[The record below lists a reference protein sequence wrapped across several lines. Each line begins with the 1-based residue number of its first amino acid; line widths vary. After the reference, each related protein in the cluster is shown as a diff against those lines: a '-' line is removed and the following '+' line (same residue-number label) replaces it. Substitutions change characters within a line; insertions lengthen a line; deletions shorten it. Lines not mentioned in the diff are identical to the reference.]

1 MIEAPETTSEEA
13 KSDSPLVIKIAT
25 EFIATALLMFTIYT
39 FYSLSTAMYG
49 INLLMIA
56 VGTGVAYAA
65 AISIASKVS
74 GGQLN
79 PAVTIASMFTGR
91 TSYLEGPCYIIAQV
105 LGSIFAASAFVF
117 ILPQTKMVK
126 DANWFAPVV
135 NGFEQGSISATQL
148 KSVNSSFGVITA
160 LLVEVIAVAIIV
172 ATAMNYTKDNGK
184 TNCGYSTHM
193 GIAYAAATLITY
205 LVTGSGLNPARSTGI
220 AIVAN
225 FKELEV
231 KPLTQL
237 WVFWIAPIFAAA
249 LVGFVTLLTKL
260 LTTSANL
267 ENRKSG
273 YTHANNANQAP
284 VSIQNYDENSA
295 NFGFSEANS
304 VNNMQSDATNMSNF
318 QENYR

>member
-13 KSDSPLVIKIAT
+13 KSDSPLAIKIAT

-105 LGSIFAASAFVF
+105 LGSILAAGAFVF

-205 LVTGSGLNPARSTGI
+205 QITGSGLNPARSTGI
-220 AIVAN
+220 AIFAN

-249 LVGFVTLLTKL
+249 LVGFIILLTKL
-260 LTTSANL
+260 LAVSEDKTLAGF
-267 ENRKSG
+267 ENDTNALYQKHHSLSNIEEPDAK
-273 YTHANNANQAP
+273 YSEHEINIDFDKTAAEANQ
-284 VSIQNYDENSA
+284 
-295 NFGFSEANS
+295 
-304 VNNMQSDATNMSNF
+304 NN
-318 QENYR
+318 

>member
-1 MIEAPETTSEEA
+1 
-13 KSDSPLVIKIAT
+13 
-25 EFIATALLMFTIYT
+25 
-39 FYSLSTAMYG
+39 
-49 INLLMIA
+49 
-56 VGTGVAYAA
+56 
-65 AISIASKVS
+65 
-74 GGQLN
+74 
-79 PAVTIASMFTGR
+79 MFTGR

-105 LGSIFAASAFVF
+105 LGSILAAGAFVF

-205 LVTGSGLNPARSTGI
+205 QITGSGLNPARSTGI
-220 AIVAN
+220 AIFAN

-249 LVGFVTLLTKL
+249 LVGFIILLTKL
-260 LTTSANL
+260 LAVSEDKTLAGF
-267 ENRKSG
+267 ENDTNALYKKH
-273 YTHANNANQAP
+273 HALSNIEEPDAKYSEHEINIDFDKTAEANQ
-284 VSIQNYDENSA
+284 
-295 NFGFSEANS
+295 
-304 VNNMQSDATNMSNF
+304 NN
-318 QENYR
+318 